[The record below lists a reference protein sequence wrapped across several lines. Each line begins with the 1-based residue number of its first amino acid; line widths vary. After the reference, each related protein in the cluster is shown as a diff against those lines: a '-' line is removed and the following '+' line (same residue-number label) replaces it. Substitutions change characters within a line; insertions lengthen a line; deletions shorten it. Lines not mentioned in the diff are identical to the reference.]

1 MSLKTAGIDMSRFT
15 AHSTRSSSTSKAN
28 PEIAVGYYLEGCG
41 LEEPEYIRY
50 FIQEANMR
58 RKCLSECCTL
68 PQLRYAPIDD
78 LFKGCVN

>member
-1 MSLKTAGIDMSRFT
+1 MVILSPTIPRGMGDHVRAKAR
-15 AHSTRSSSTSKAN
+15 AN

-41 LEEPEYIRY
+41 LEEPEYIHY

-68 PQLRYAPIDD
+68 PQLRYALIDD
-78 LFKGCVN
+78 LFIGCVN

>member
-1 MSLKTAGIDMSRFT
+1 MVSIDQQS
-15 AHSTRSSSTSKAN
+15 N

-41 LEEPEYIRY
+41 LEEPEYIHY

-68 PQLRYAPIDD
+68 PQLRYALIDD
-78 LFKGCVN
+78 LFIGCVN